1 MGIAT
6 AKGRQGA
13 FVEVPSV
20 VVPPRAW
27 QLLAAHPVAICTA
40 HGGRRFAT
48 FVLSLQPASNAP
60 PMVCVAT
67 QCGQV
72 IDPVLRDSH
81 VFSVFVLRA
90 GERVLTKRLHEGGT
104 LRGMDIF
111 DGIAVERLQGG
122 LPALASSPV
131 AMECEIVRHIDLEA
145 DHQLYVGR
153 ITSCRVRAVMQA
165 AC

>member
-1 MGIAT
+1 
-6 AKGRQGA
+6 
-13 FVEVPSV
+13 
-20 VVPPRAW
+20 
-27 QLLAAHPVAICTA
+27 
-40 HGGRRFAT
+40 
-48 FVLSLQPASNAP
+48 
-60 PMVCVAT
+60 MVCVAT

-81 VFSVFVLRA
+81 VFSVFVLGS
-90 GERVLTKRLHEGGT
+90 GERVLTKRLQEGGT

-131 AMECEIVRHIDLEA
+131 AMECEIIRHIDLEA

-153 ITSCRVRAVMQA
+153 ITSCRVREVMQA